1 LKYPQEYK
9 RATSQDLK
17 RIRLKMNDLKMA
29 FSYVE
34 TELCDRERYYF
45 YQKAGKVAAIQL
57 NVKRENFM
65 HLCGLS
71 YKNGG
76 AKRFWHDLKRNH
88 LVLENLLVK
97 ADGTTF
103 QKLQVINLLPEL
115 SKLDLKITSAG
126 KYLKLQYDHAIRT
139 RRELMAIAFQFD
151 TDGYI
156 PLSLLNLSDTKF
168 RNNELYGVLA
178 IVDCFESSKILV
190 AATKTPDYWLTKVH
204 R

>member
-1 LKYPQEYK
+1 
-9 RATSQDLK
+9 
-17 RIRLKMNDLKMA
+17 M
-29 FSYVE
+29 
-34 TELCDRERYYF
+34 
-45 YQKAGKVAAIQL
+45 
-57 NVKRENFM
+57 
-65 HLCGLS
+65 
-71 YKNGG
+71 
-76 AKRFWHDLKRNH
+76 
-88 LVLENLLVK
+88 ENLLVK